1 MRSYFWKYFAM
12 AALIFSVYA
21 GGGDLGMKATLVW
34 GCDDPMPKADNIKP
48 VSPEVAKK
56 LGGIFK
62 WKHYY
67 YVDKGQQEAKIAEKA
82 EHKFV
87 LSDKCT
93 VEVKNEG
100 KQFTAK
106 LHGEGKLLKTLNI
119 PAKPGEDTVLAGDD
133 KNATAWFVILTPKH

>member
-1 MRSYFWKYFAM
+1 MVVTFTAH
-12 AALIFSVYA
+12 A
-21 GGGDLGMKATLVW
+21 GGGDLKMKATLVW
-34 GCDDPMPKADNIKP
+34 GCDDPMPKADNIRP
-48 VSPEVAKK
+48 VTGDLAKK

-67 YVDKGQQEAKIAEKA
+67 YIDKGQQEAKIPEKG

-93 VEVKNEG
+93 VKVKNDG
-100 KQFTAK
+100 KNFTAK

-119 PAKPGEDTVLAGDD
+119 PAKAGEETVLAGDD
-133 KNATAWFVILTPKH
+133 ENKTAWFVILTPKK